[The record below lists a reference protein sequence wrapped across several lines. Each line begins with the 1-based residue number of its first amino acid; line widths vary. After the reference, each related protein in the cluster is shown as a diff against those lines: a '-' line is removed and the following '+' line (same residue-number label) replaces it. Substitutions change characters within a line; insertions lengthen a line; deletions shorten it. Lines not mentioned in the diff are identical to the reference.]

1 MKSLFTILLIVAFIS
16 PVCSQEKNTDSETT
30 TYYLIRHAEKDRSDK
45 TNRNP
50 ELTKAGKKRAK
61 RWRKHFKTIDFDAVY
76 STDYN
81 RTKQTAQPTAK
92 KNNLEITIYDPRQ
105 LYSEDFQKATKGQT
119 VLIVGH
125 SNTTPQFV
133 NKILGEKKY
142 EDIDDN
148 DNSQLF
154 IITISNG
161 KIKDE
166 VRSIN

>member
-1 MKSLFTILLIVAFIS
+1 MKSLFTLLLIIAFNS
-16 PVCSQEKNTDSETT
+16 PVCSQEKHADTETT

-50 ELTKAGKKRAK
+50 ELTKVGKKRAK
-61 RWRKHFKTIDFDAVY
+61 NWKKHFKTINFDAVY

-92 KNNLEITIYDPRQ
+92 KNKVDVTIYDPRQ
-105 LYSEDFQKATKGQT
+105 LYSEDFQKATKGKT
-119 VLIVGH
+119 VLVVGH

-133 NKILGEKKY
+133 NKILGKKKY
-142 EDIDDN
+142 KDIDDN

-154 IITISNG
+154 IITISDG
-161 KIKDE
+161 KITDE

>member
-154 IITISNG
+154 IITISDG
-161 KIKDE
+161 KITDE